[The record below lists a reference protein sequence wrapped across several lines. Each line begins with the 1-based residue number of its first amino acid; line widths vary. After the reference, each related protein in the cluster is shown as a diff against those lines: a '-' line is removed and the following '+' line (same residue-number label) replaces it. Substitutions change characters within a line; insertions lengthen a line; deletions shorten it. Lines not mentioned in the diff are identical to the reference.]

1 MTPAID
7 ELHNSG
13 RQATTQRRWD
23 QNPKASETKSLVWLM
38 MAQGSISQWFPCT

>member
-7 ELHNSG
+7 DLHDSG

-23 QNPKASETKSLVWLM
+23 QNPKASETGSLIWLM
-38 MAQGSISQWFPCT
+38 MAQGSIYQ